1 MNTESNLSQHP
12 CENKCTKFNG
22 EQCKTCLIHDIE
34 KREFDLGLAPESDY
48 VKCQFSEGDFVVFK
62 NHSPLTGIYQI
73 DAFQPNEYYWLTTG
87 DLVHK
92 NDIRLATEIEIQTKE
107 RTPVDVL
114 KHFKVAKKAQREVS

>member
-1 MNTESNLSQHP
+1 
-12 CENKCTKFNG
+12 
-22 EQCKTCLIHDIE
+22 TCLIHDIE
-34 KREFDLGLAPESDY
+34 KQEFDLGLAPESDY
-48 VKCQFSEGDFVVFK
+48 VKCQYSEGDFVVFK
-62 NHSPLTGIYQI
+62 NHSSLSGIYQI

-114 KHFKVAKKAQREVS
+114 KHLNRVHKAKREVS